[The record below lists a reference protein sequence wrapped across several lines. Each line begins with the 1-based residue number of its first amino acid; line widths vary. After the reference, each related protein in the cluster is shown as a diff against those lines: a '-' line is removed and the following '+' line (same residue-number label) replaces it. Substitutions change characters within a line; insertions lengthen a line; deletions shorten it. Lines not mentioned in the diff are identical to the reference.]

1 MNVKVEEMEQKAAL
15 IQITC
20 LLNFLSEEHERQEAE
35 NVDQELVADDVNEVF
50 EETHR
55 WK

>member
-1 MNVKVEEMEQKAAL
+1 VNDKDKEAL
-15 IQITC
+15 ARFTRFI
-20 LLNFLSEEHERQEAE
+20 NYVHEKREKQEAE